1 MNRLIRING
10 TLQPRGLPTSRKEE
24 IASAYKRLGK
34 AGSVCVRN
42 ADLHTDAL
50 IRKLYIP
57 PGYFTDPFETMDTL
71 ELRLK
76 DMYSEAHV
84 SDVQSIA
91 LFQCVKQHGIFQK
104 EAV

>member
-1 MNRLIRING
+1 
-10 TLQPRGLPTSRKEE
+10 
-24 IASAYKRLGK
+24 
-34 AGSVCVRN
+34 
-42 ADLHTDAL
+42 
-50 IRKLYIP
+50 
-57 PGYFTDPFETMDTL
+57 MDTL